1 MPLSYQSVNF
11 MVEIIVLIKQM
22 PDLEQVKPDPTTG
35 EPQLKTVP
43 IKLENLS
50 ENSVEEAVRLKEK
63 YGGKVTALIFGNEQ
77 SSAVLKKAYAMGA
90 DEGYILSGYQG
101 NDPAL
106 TAKVL
111 GDKIKSMNHDVVL
124 LGNQSADS
132 ISGLLGSKLASYLGI
147 PLLGNANSIEVD
159 GSSVKVER
167 VLEENNQTVQANFPV
182 VVSVTQ
188 EINEP
193 RLPPV
198 MQIMQAGR
206 KPINTESPEITGRAE
221 VKVLSNKAPKSE
233 RKKMVFEDMDKGIP
247 EVAKVLKEES
257 R

>member
-1 MPLSYQSVNF
+1 
-11 MVEIIVLIKQM
+11 MVDIVVLIKQM

-35 EPQLKTVP
+35 EPQLKNVP
-43 IKLENLS
+43 LKLENLS

-63 YGGKVTALIFGNEQ
+63 YGGKVTAVIFGTEQ
-77 SSAVLKKAYAMGA
+77 SSAILKKAYAMGA
-90 DEGYILSGYQG
+90 DEGYIITGFKG
-101 NDPAL
+101 NNPSL

-111 GDKIKSMNHDVVL
+111 GEKIKALKHDIVI

-132 ISGLLGSKLASYLGI
+132 ISGLLAGKVASYLGI

-159 GSSVKVER
+159 GSTVKLKR
-167 VLEENNQTVQANFPV
+167 SLEENNLIVQASFPV
-182 VVSVTQ
+182 VISVTQ

-206 KPINTESPEITGRAE
+206 KPINTEASTLAGRG
-221 VKVLSNKAPKSE
+221 VRVISNKAPKSE
-233 RKKMVFEDMDKGIP
+233 RKKLIFEDMEKGIA
-247 EVAKVLKEES
+247 EIAKVIREES

>member
-1 MPLSYQSVNF
+1 
-11 MVEIIVLIKQM
+11 MVDVIVLIKQM

-35 EPQLKTVP
+35 EPQLKNVP

-90 DEGYILSGYQG
+90 DEGFILTGYQG
-101 NDPAL
+101 NNPSL
-106 TAKVL
+106 TARVL
-111 GDKIKSMNHDVVL
+111 GDKIKSMKHDVVI

-132 ISGLLGSKLASYLGI
+132 ISGLLASKIATHIGA
-147 PLLGNANSIEVD
+147 PLLGNANSIEIE
-159 GSSVKVER
+159 GSSVKVKR
-167 VLEENNQTVQANFPV
+167 ALEENNLIVQANFPV
-182 VVSVTQ
+182 VISVTQ

-198 MQIMQAGR
+198 MQIMAAGR
-206 KPINTESPEITGRAE
+206 KPINTETPDTQNTRNLTVI
-221 VKVLSNKAPKSE
+221 SNKAPKSE
-233 RKKMVFEDMDKGIP
+233 RKKVVFEDMEKGIP
-247 EVAKVLKEES
+247 EIVKVIREES

>member
-1 MPLSYQSVNF
+1 
-11 MVEIIVLIKQM
+11 MVEVIVLIKQM

-35 EPQLKTVP
+35 EPQLKNVP

-90 DEGYILSGYQG
+90 DEGFILTGYEG
-101 NDPAL
+101 NDPSL

-111 GDKIKSMNHDVVL
+111 GEKIKSMNHDVIL

-132 ISGLLGSKLASYLGI
+132 ISGLLGSKLAAYLGV
-147 PLLGNANSIEVD
+147 PLLGNANSIEVE
-159 GSSVKVER
+159 GSSVKVKR
-167 VLEENNQTVQANFPV
+167 VLEENNLTVQANFPV

-198 MQIMQAGR
+198 MQIMAAGR
-206 KPINTESPEITGRAE
+206 KPINTESPEIQARTE
-221 VKVLSNKAPKSE
+221 VSILSNKAPKSE
-233 RKKMVFEDMDKGIP
+233 RKKIVFEDIEKGIP
-247 EVAKVLKEES
+247 DVVKVIKEES

>member
-1 MPLSYQSVNF
+1 
-11 MVEIIVLIKQM
+11 MVDVVVLIKQM

-35 EPQLKTVP
+35 EPQLKNVP
-43 IKLENLS
+43 LKLENLS

-63 YGGKVTALIFGNEQ
+63 YGGKVTAVIFGNEQ
-77 SSAVLKKAYAMGA
+77 SSAILKKAYAMGT
-90 DEGYILSGYQG
+90 DEGHIITGFKG
-101 NDPAL
+101 NNPSL

-111 GDKIKSMNHDVVL
+111 GEKIKALKHDIVI

-132 ISGLLGSKLASYLGI
+132 ISGLLAGNIASYLGI
-147 PLLGNANSIEVD
+147 PLLGNANSIEVS
-159 GSSVKVER
+159 GTTVKVKR
-167 VLEENNQTVQANFPV
+167 ALEENNQIIQANFPV
-182 VVSVTQ
+182 VISVTQ

-198 MQIMQAGR
+198 MQIMQAGK
-206 KPINTESPEITGRAE
+206 KPINTEASTLVGRE

-233 RKKMVFEDMDKGIP
+233 RKKMIFEDVDKGIA
-247 EVAKVLKEES
+247 EIAKVIREES

>member
-1 MPLSYQSVNF
+1 
-11 MVEIIVLIKQM
+11 MVDIVVLIKQM

-35 EPQLKTVP
+35 EPQLKNVP
-43 IKLENLS
+43 LKLENLS

-63 YGGKVTALIFGNEQ
+63 YGGKVTAVIFGNEQ
-77 SSAVLKKAYAMGA
+77 SSAIMKKAYAMGA
-90 DEGYILSGYQG
+90 DEGYIITGFKG
-101 NDPAL
+101 NNPSL

-111 GDKIKSMNHDVVL
+111 GEKIKALKHDIVI

-132 ISGLLGSKLASYLGI
+132 ISGLLGGKIASYLGI

-159 GSSVKVER
+159 GSTVKVKR
-167 VLEENNQTVQANFPV
+167 ALEENNQVIQANFPV

-206 KPINTESPEITGRAE
+206 KPINTEAATITGRE
-221 VKVLSNKAPKSE
+221 VRIISNKAPKSE
-233 RKKMVFEDMDKGIP
+233 RKKIIFEDVDKGIA
-247 EVAKVLKEES
+247 EVAKVLKEEM

>member
-1 MPLSYQSVNF
+1 
-11 MVEIIVLIKQM
+11 MVDIIVLIKQM

-35 EPQLKTVP
+35 EPQLKNVP
-43 IKLENLS
+43 LKLENLS

-63 YGGKVTALIFGNEQ
+63 NGGKVTALIFGNEQ
-77 SSAVLKKAYAMGA
+77 SSAILKKAYAMGA
-90 DEGYILSGYQG
+90 DEGFILNGYKG
-101 NDPAL
+101 NDPSL

-111 GDKIKSMNHDVVL
+111 GDKIKSLPHDIIV

-132 ISGLLGSKLASYLGI
+132 ISGLLGGKLASYLGI
-147 PLLGNANSIEVD
+147 PLLGNANSIEVE
-159 GSSVKVER
+159 GTAVKVKR
-167 VLEENNQTVQANFPV
+167 ALEENNTIIQANFPV

-198 MQIMQAGR
+198 MQIMAAGR
-206 KPINTESPEITGRAE
+206 KPINNESPAAASALE
-221 VKVLSNKAPKSE
+221 VNVVSNKAPKSE
-233 RKKMVFEDMDKGIP
+233 RKRIVIEDIDKGIAD
-247 EVAKVLKEES
+247 VVKVIKEES

>member
-1 MPLSYQSVNF
+1 
-11 MVEIIVLIKQM
+11 MVDIVVLIKQM

-35 EPQLKTVP
+35 EPQLKNVP
-43 IKLENLS
+43 LKLENLS

-63 YGGKVTALIFGNEQ
+63 YGGKVTAVIFGNEQ
-77 SSAVLKKAYAMGA
+77 STAIMKKAYAMGA
-90 DEGYILSGYQG
+90 DEGYIIIGIKG
-101 NDPAL
+101 NTPSL

-111 GDKIKSMNHDVVL
+111 GEKIKALKHDIVI

-132 ISGLLGSKLASYLGI
+132 ISGLLGGKIASYLGI

-159 GSSVKVER
+159 GSTVKVKR
-167 VLEENNQTVQANFPV
+167 ALEENNQVIQANFPV

-206 KPINTESPEITGRAE
+206 KPINTEAATITGRE
-221 VKVLSNKAPKSE
+221 VRIISNKAPKSE
-233 RKKMVFEDMDKGIP
+233 RKKIIFEDVDKGIA
-247 EVAKVLKEES
+247 EVAKVLKEEM

>member
-1 MPLSYQSVNF
+1 
-11 MVEIIVLIKQM
+11 MVDIIVLIKQM

-35 EPQLKTVP
+35 EPQLKNVP
-43 IKLENLS
+43 LKLENLS

-63 YGGKVTALIFGNEQ
+63 YGGKVTAVIFGNEQ
-77 SSAVLKKAYAMGA
+77 SSAILKKAYAMGA
-90 DEGYILSGYQG
+90 DEGYIITGFNG
-101 NDPAL
+101 NNPSL

-111 GDKIKSMNHDVVL
+111 GEKIKALKHDIII

-132 ISGLLGSKLASYLGI
+132 ISGLLAGKIASHLGI
-147 PLLGNANSIEVD
+147 PLLGNANSIEVS
-159 GSSVKVER
+159 GSTVKVKR
-167 VLEENNQTVQANFPV
+167 ALEENNQIIQANFPV
-182 VVSVTQ
+182 VISVTQ

-206 KPINTESPEITGRAE
+206 KPINTEASTLAGKD
-221 VKVLSNKAPKSE
+221 VKVISNKAPKSE
-233 RKKMVFEDMDKGIP
+233 RKKVVFEDVDKGIA
-247 EVAKVLKEES
+247 EIAKVIREES